1 MVKNVRQENVNPFYK
16 DRLNTSLSLFNN
28 IEYSNTE
35 LKPVLSFYSLT
46 FVFWCPLFPAKETHR
61 LDLGGVWDYF

>member
-1 MVKNVRQENVNPFYK
+1 MVKDVRQENVNPFYK

-35 LKPVLSFYSLT
+35 LKPVL
-46 FVFWCPLFPAKETHR
+46 FPAKETHR